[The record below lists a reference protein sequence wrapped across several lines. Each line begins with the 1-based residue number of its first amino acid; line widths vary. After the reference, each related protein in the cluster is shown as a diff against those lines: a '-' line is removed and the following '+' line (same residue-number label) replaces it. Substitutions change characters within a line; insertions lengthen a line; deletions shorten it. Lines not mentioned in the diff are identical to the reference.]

1 MQVGTLHRLPT
12 ACPPLTLTPTPT
24 LAPAQTLAPP
34 GHRLVTAWP
43 APTLTLT
50 PTNPDPNP
58 DQLEMVGFV
67 PVLLYFGYMMMV
79 SLLFFLGA
87 GTIGFLSSW
96 WFVWKIY
103 GAVKV
108 D

>member
-1 MQVGTLHRLPT
+1 MSGVTFLFVSVPGLGLLKPARPRSRAAPRRPPHSQPRCRPRDTPLARPSRAPRLRPSP
-12 ACPPLTLTPTPT
+12 C
-24 LAPAQTLAPP
+24 
-34 GHRLVTAWP
+34 GCI
-43 APTLTLT
+43 
-50 PTNPDPNP
+50 
-58 DQLEMVGFV
+58 
-67 PVLLYFGYMMMV
+67 
-79 SLLFFLGA
+79 

>member
-1 MQVGTLHRLPT
+1 
-12 ACPPLTLTPTPT
+12 
-24 LAPAQTLAPP
+24 
-34 GHRLVTAWP
+34 
-43 APTLTLT
+43 
-50 PTNPDPNP
+50 
-58 DQLEMVGFV
+58 MVGFV
-67 PVLLYFGYMMMV
+67 PAQLYFGYMMMV
-79 SLLFFLGA
+79 ALLFFLGA